1 MAAPASYRPSDIPEE
16 PGVYRFFNKDEKVIY
31 VGKAKNLKNLLNSYF
46 GSNLARKTHRM
57 VN

>member
-31 VGKAKNLKNLLNSYF
+31 GGKTNNVKNRLN
-46 GSNLARKTHRM
+46 R
-57 VN
+57 